1 MIRASSLSD
10 AGPTP
15 SYLRDGVP
23 IPSRNATPAVPA
35 DASAILARVSPRP
48 IVRYL
53 AANPDSYLGDIR
65 GAVDAPVSSLARD
78 LRLLES
84 IGVVTTDV
92 AQPLGARR
100 GRAPRYRLDA
110 DRVNEILQDLRE
122 QLLG

>member
-1 MIRASSLSD
+1 MPA
-10 AGPTP
+10 
-15 SYLRDGVP
+15 
-23 IPSRNATPAVPA
+23 PAVPA
-35 DASAILARVSPRP
+35 DAAAILSRVSPRP

-53 AANPDSYLGDIR
+53 AANPDSYYGDIR
-65 GAVDAPVSSLARD
+65 EAVDAPVSSMTRD

-100 GRAPRYRLDA
+100 GRAPRYRLDTA
-110 DRVNEILQDLRE
+110 RVDEILQDLRA